1 MTFKKK
7 MLVSSATAAL
17 LISGGHLPVSED
29 VTNLSPE
36 FVAKANEVGE
46 DNWQDDEM
54 VDWVNNHRAEQTQP
68 TNQGYYNNV
77 PVENNNQLTDFANW
91 KAQHMA
97 ENGYFDH
104 TTPDGQTVEQQYE
117 NRYGEDSEF
126 KYIAENIAMVPWD
139 MTQEEFNAHAFK
151 VWRESED
158 GHNENMLS
166 GTTDTGYASYRYD
179 NDGSVTWYGVQVFS
193 TNRDKRNK
201 ILNDHIEYGEKRG
214 DKTYHN
220 PLESYDKSY
229 NAEDIDPE
237 KVNNSN
243 EKVEEPDE
251 STTPPANPETD
262 KEEKPGQVESPDQG
276 NQSPAADETDK
287 DDSSESTTPPAN
299 PETDKEEKP
308 GQVESPDQGNQS
320 PAADETDKDDSSES
334 TTPPA
339 NSETDKEQDSGQV
352 ELPDKENQSPAPS
365 ETDKEDSSES
375 TTPPVNSETDKE
387 EKPGQVES
395 SDQGNQSPTP
405 DETDKEDSSES
416 TTSPENSET
425 DKGQDSEQVESSDKE
440 NQSPATSED
449 QNDETEQDESKVEK
463 DTNGNEENSEL
474 DEDLETD
481 KEDNS
486 TTPPANTKDNSK
498 VASEGN
504 KGNSS
509 TTDKS
514 DSKVV
519 DKSEG
524 QSNVA
529 EKTESNDKSELPNTG
544 EAMDQKGLIY
554 GITAL
559 FVGLGLF
566 LTGRRRKESK

>member
-29 VTNLSPE
+29 ITNLSSE

-68 TNQGYYNNV
+68 DGYGDYNDV

-91 KAQHMA
+91 KAQNMA
-97 ENGYFDH
+97 QEGYFTH
-104 TTPDGQTVEQQYE
+104 NTPDGQTVTQQYE
-117 NRYGEDSEF
+117 NRYGDEREF
-126 KYIAENIAMVPWD
+126 DADYDGYIAENIYQVESD
-139 MTQEEFNAHAFK
+139 LTQEEFDVYAFNG
-151 VWRESED
+151 WRNSK
-158 GHNENMLS
+158 GHNENMLAS
-166 GTTDTGYASYRYD
+166 RTDMGYGSYRHED
-179 NDGSVTWYGVQVFS
+179 NGKVTWYGVQVFA
-193 TNRDKRNK
+193 DDYEKRKK
-201 ILNDHIEYGEKRG
+201 ILEDNASFDESGMP
-214 DKTYHN
+214 TYHN
-220 PLESYDKSY
+220 SLESYDKSY

-243 EKVEEPDE
+243 EKVEQPDE

-262 KEEKPGQVESPDQG
+262 KEEKPGQVESSDQENQTPAPDETDKDDSSESITPPANPETDKEEKPGQVESSDQE
-276 NQSPAADETDK
+276 NQTPAPDETDK

-299 PETDKEEKP
+299 PETDKGQDSE
-308 GQVESPDQGNQS
+308 QVESPDQGNQS
-320 PAADETDKDDSSES
+320 PAPDETDKD
-334 TTPPA
+334 
-339 NSETDKEQDSGQV
+339 
-352 ELPDKENQSPAPS
+352 
-365 ETDKEDSSES
+365 
-375 TTPPVNSETDKE
+375 
-387 EKPGQVES
+387 
-395 SDQGNQSPTP
+395 
-405 DETDKEDSSES
+405 DSSES

>member
-1 MTFKKK
+1 
-7 MLVSSATAAL
+7 
-17 LISGGHLPVSED
+17 
-29 VTNLSPE
+29 
-36 FVAKANEVGE
+36 
-46 DNWQDDEM
+46 M
-54 VDWVNNHRAEQTQP
+54 VDWVNNHRAEQSQP
-68 TNQGYYNNV
+68 NEQGAYTDI
-77 PVENNNQLTDFANW
+77 PVENNQQLTDFANW

-97 ENGYFDH
+97 QNGYFDH
-104 TTPDGQTVEQQYE
+104 TTPDGQTVEQQYK
-117 NRYGEDSEF
+117 NMYGGLGEF
-126 KYIAENIAMVPWD
+126 DYIGENIFKAEGD
-139 MTQEEFNAHAFK
+139 LTQEEFNAYAFK
-151 VWRESED
+151 GWRNSE
-158 GHNENMLS
+158 GHNKNMLS
-166 GTTDTGYASYRYD
+166 GATDMGYGSYRHV
-179 NDGSVTWYGVQVFS
+179 DGDKVVWYGTQTFGHNEDKS
-193 TNRDKRNK
+193 TE
-201 ILNDHIEYGEKRG
+201 ILDNHIEYGEKRG

-237 KVNNSN
+237 KVNTGN
-243 EKVEEPDE
+243 ENVEPPDE

-262 KEEKPGQVESPDQG
+262 KEEKPGQVESSDQG
-276 NQSPAADETDK
+276 NQSPTPDETDKDDSSESTTPPANPETDKGQDSGQVESPDQENQSSAPDETDKEDSSESTTPPTNPETDKEEKPGQVESSDQENQTPAPDETDK

-320 PAADETDKDDSSES
+320 PA
-334 TTPPA
+334 
-339 NSETDKEQDSGQV
+339 
-352 ELPDKENQSPAPS
+352 
-365 ETDKEDSSES
+365 
-375 TTPPVNSETDKE
+375 
-387 EKPGQVES
+387 
-395 SDQGNQSPTP
+395 
-405 DETDKEDSSES
+405 
-416 TTSPENSET
+416 
-425 DKGQDSEQVESSDKE
+425 
-440 NQSPATSED
+440 TSED
-449 QNDETEQDESKVEK
+449 QNDETEQDESEVEK

-498 VASEGN
+498 VASEED

-519 DKSEG
+519 NISEA

-529 EKTESNDKSELPNTG
+529 EKAESNDKNELPNTG
-544 EAMDQKGLIY
+544 ETMDQKGLIY

>member
-29 VTNLSPE
+29 ITNLSSE

-68 TNQGYYNNV
+68 DGYGDYNDV

-91 KAQHMA
+91 KAQNMA
-97 ENGYFDH
+97 QEGYFTH
-104 TTPDGQTVEQQYE
+104 NTPDGQTVTQQYE
-117 NRYGEDSEF
+117 NRYGDEREF
-126 KYIAENIAMVPWD
+126 DADYDGYIAENIYQVESD
-139 MTQEEFNAHAFK
+139 LTQEEFDVYAFNG
-151 VWRESED
+151 WRNSK
-158 GHNENMLS
+158 GHNENMLAS
-166 GTTDTGYASYRYD
+166 RTDMGYGSYRHED
-179 NDGSVTWYGVQVFS
+179 NGKVTWYGVQVFA
-193 TNRDKRNK
+193 DDYEKRKK
-201 ILNDHIEYGEKRG
+201 ILEDNASFDESGMP
-214 DKTYHN
+214 TYHN
-220 PLESYDKSY
+220 SLESYDKSY

-243 EKVEEPDE
+243 EKVEQPDE

-262 KEEKPGQVESPDQG
+262 KEEKPGQVESSDQE
-276 NQSPAADETDK
+276 NQTPAPDETDK

-299 PETDKEEKP
+299 PETDKGQDSE
-308 GQVESPDQGNQS
+308 QVESPDQGNQS
-320 PAADETDKDDSSES
+320 PAPDETDKD
-334 TTPPA
+334 
-339 NSETDKEQDSGQV
+339 
-352 ELPDKENQSPAPS
+352 
-365 ETDKEDSSES
+365 
-375 TTPPVNSETDKE
+375 
-387 EKPGQVES
+387 
-395 SDQGNQSPTP
+395 
-405 DETDKEDSSES
+405 DSSES